1 MIEYFQNVVHL
12 HRLKAR
18 VNPIG
23 AVNALHLLPLQP
35 VAGHPVGAVGSIQLE
50 VLIDAEVIVP
60 LLLVAEF
67 FQEGGNF
74 HFFPGWKSGF
84 LRIFRY

>member
-35 VAGHPVGAVGSIQLE
+35 VAGHPVRTVGGVQLE
-50 VLIDAEVIVP
+50 VLVDTEVVVP
-60 LLLVAEF
+60 LLLVTQL

-74 HFFPGWKSGF
+74 HFFSHWAARF
-84 LRIFRY
+84 FRICWN